1 MRARMKLITGNLRF
15 LLKCWSLA
23 TKFLD
28 FLELDMMNSKFSV
41 HEWCRWATKV
51 LNSAWKAPF
60 HLHYYYQRSRVH
72 HLAQISLYCTLV
84 LFVLWELYIKGVLMA
99 IKKKNSVSMRFKYS
113 GWLVQVHLFL
123 ALGIKISLTGSH

>member
-41 HEWCRWATKV
+41 HEWCR
-51 LNSAWKAPF
+51 
-60 HLHYYYQRSRVH
+60 
-72 HLAQISLYCTLV
+72 
-84 LFVLWELYIKGVLMA
+84 
-99 IKKKNSVSMRFKYS
+99 
-113 GWLVQVHLFL
+113 
-123 ALGIKISLTGSH
+123 